1 MGGGAGPSRAGF
13 WLGLRPTCASLCLGE
28 NVTGDHVVCWGGRLP
43 ARSFVTQA
51 PEAQHPPTASP
62 NTEHYFVPAF
72 SHLPAFQVLV
82 TQACE
87 LGWLWRKEQAAC
99 KAPCDTVG
107 VDGLFCAALRQ
118 RCR

>member
-43 ARSFVTQA
+43 ASSFVTQA
-51 PEAQHPPTASP
+51 PEAQRPPTASA
-62 NTEHYFVPAF
+62 TRSIILYLLFLT
-72 SHLPAFQVLV
+72 SLLSKLV
-82 TQACE
+82 TQARE
-87 LGWLWRKEQAAC
+87 LGWLWRQEPTAG

-107 VDGLFCAALRQ
+107 VHGPFCAALRQ